1 MKKEVLNYDDFVMKQ
16 KPLIDAEVE
25 KAQVVKSSYTE
36 KEHDLLN
43 ALLYTLQTRTFSENT
58 LDFWNNQDDTSSR
71 TFVFAEAELKKLANI
86 KDTSSEALKD
96 VIRGLRDKRLEIK
109 NFTLEKVVDGE
120 NKKIKQHYIGS
131 MVESAVFE
139 KVGKMLSVKLQLS
152 PIFVLLAR
160 RDYNISNGNFAL
172 IPYSKSKEL
181 SGLVPKKLVEYI
193 SKFPIDTKIV
203 RLNEEH
209 LEKICNKQPAFA
221 HYKKILKT
229 TILKLS
235 NLLELKIT
243 LWNSKLR
250 VCELEILEWKI
261 ERPNEIKTNINKV
274 NIFIKHIRENYP
286 NQLLYT
292 TEEGEMI
299 MCSLEGVLYNYKTSI
314 TYSKEKAL
322 ELWKTIFEYHTSK
335 Q

>member
-1 MKKEVLNYDDFVMKQ
+1 MKKELLGYDDFVMKQ
-16 KPLIDAEVE
+16 KPLIDAKVE
-25 KAQVVKSSYTE
+25 KAQVVKASYTE

-58 LDFWNNQDDTSSR
+58 LDFWNNQDDTSNR
-71 TFVFAEAELKKLANI
+71 TFVFAEAELKKLAKI
-86 KDTSSEALKD
+86 KDTSADALKE

-109 NFTLEKVVDGE
+109 NFTLEKIVDGE
-120 NKKIKQHYIGS
+120 FKKVKQHYIGS

-181 SGLVPKKLVEYI
+181 SGLVPKKLIEYI
-193 SKFPIDTKIV
+193 SKYPIETKII
-203 RLNEEH
+203 RLNEEN

-221 HYKKILKT
+221 HYKKILNSN
-229 TILKLS
+229 LSKLS
-235 NLLELKIT
+235 NLIELKIT

-250 VCELEILEWKI
+250 ICELEILEWKI
-261 ERPNEIKTNINKV
+261 ERPNEIKSNSNKL
-274 NIFIKHIRENYP
+274 NAFIKHVRENYA
-286 NQLLYT
+286 NQLLYS

-299 MCSLEGVLYNYKTSI
+299 MCSLEGLLYNYKTSI
-314 TYSKEKAL
+314 TYTKERSMD
-322 ELWKTIFEYHTSK
+322 LWKIIFDYHSSK